1 MRGRKPIKKWEVIA
15 MMELTSD
22 IVQMK
27 SAAIGAEI
35 QTAVAAKVLD
45 TTSALQED
53 LVRQL
58 FAASG
63 IGSRIDTEA

>member
-1 MRGRKPIKKWEVIA
+1 

-22 IVQMK
+22 VMQMRA
-27 SAAIGAEI
+27 AAIGAEI
-35 QTAVAAKVLD
+35 QTAVTAKVMD
-45 TTSALQED
+45 STSALQED

-63 IGSRIDTEA
+63 IGSQADFSA

>member
-1 MRGRKPIKKWEVIA
+1 

-58 FAASG
+58 FAVSG
-63 IGSRIDTEA
+63 IGGRVDTEA

>member
-1 MRGRKPIKKWEVIA
+1 

>member
-1 MRGRKPIKKWEVIA
+1 VIA

>member
-1 MRGRKPIKKWEVIA
+1 

-63 IGSRIDTEA
+63 IGSRIGTEA